1 LYDLPRSGEPVVGR
15 RNLGMLKHPCL
26 ALLLSSA
33 PVLAQAPDPELL
45 QRYSEAGQRALAE
58 HRYVEAE
65 QAYEKLRELSPETA
79 EVHAGLGLIYYQ
91 QRKFTAAVPALR
103 QAIKL
108 NANLP
113 RTDIL
118 LALCLSELGQYK
130 EALPGL
136 GKAFMQTAD
145 DPLRRLAG
153 LQLQRAYTHLEQDA
167 KAAEVA
173 LALTRL
179 YPKDPEVLYHSG
191 RLLSNYAYL
200 MTMKLARVAPESAW
214 THQAAGEA
222 NESQGLYE
230 AAVREYRE
238 VLALDPRRPGIHF
251 RIGRTLL
258 ALAQPSGEEGPAS
271 ASRAEAMRE
280 FTQEL
285 ALDPTSASAAYELG
299 EAHRRSGDLDQARR
313 FFEAAVDHYPDF
325 EEAQLALGRVLL
337 AAGEPKPALAHLRKA
352 IALDPEN
359 AVSYYQLSRAHQA
372 LGNAAGQKE
381 ALAKFQALRA
391 REEKRT
397 ESALLPLQVT
407 KQELESKDGPP

>member
-1 LYDLPRSGEPVVGR
+1 MP
-15 RNLGMLKHPCL
+15 
-26 ALLLSSA
+26 LLLYLVCLSA
-33 PVLAQAPDPELL
+33 VQAPDPGLL
-45 QRYSEAGQRALAE
+45 QRYSQEGERALAE
-58 HRYVEAE
+58 HRYADAE
-65 QAYEKLRELSPETA
+65 KAYEKLRELSPGTA

-91 QRKFTAAVPALR
+91 QRKFALAVPALR

-108 NANLP
+108 NPKLP

-136 GKAFMQTAD
+136 GKAFKQTAD

-153 LQLQRAYTHLEQDA
+153 LQLQRAYTNLEQDA

-173 LALTRL
+173 LELTRL

-238 VLALDPRRPGIHF
+238 VLAQDPRRPGIHL

-258 ALAQPSGEEGPAS
+258 TRAAATPEETPA
-271 ASRAEAMRE
+271 AAFRAEAVKE
-280 FTQEL
+280 LEQEL
-285 ALDPTSASAAYELG
+285 ALDPLNATASYELG
-299 EAHRRSGDLDQARR
+299 EIHRRAGDLEEARKL
-313 FFEAAVDHYPDF
+313 FEAAVDHYPDF

-337 AAGEPKPALAHLRKA
+337 AAGKTEPALAHLRKA
-352 IALDPEN
+352 IALNPEN
-359 AVSYYQLSRAHQA
+359 AVAYYQLSRAHQA
-372 LGNAAGQKE
+372 LGNAAGQQE

-391 REEKRT
+391 QEQKRAET
-397 ESALLPLQVT
+397 ALLPLQVT
-407 KQELESKDGPP
+407 KQELDPNAPPP

>member
-1 LYDLPRSGEPVVGR
+1 MP
-15 RNLGMLKHPCL
+15 
-26 ALLLSSA
+26 LLLYLVCLSA
-33 PVLAQAPDPELL
+33 VQAPDPGLL
-45 QRYSEAGQRALAE
+45 QRYSQEGERALAE
-58 HRYVEAE
+58 HRYADAE
-65 QAYEKLRELSPETA
+65 KAYEKLRELSPGTA

-91 QRKFTAAVPALR
+91 QRKFALAVPALR
-103 QAIKL
+103 QAMKL
-108 NANLP
+108 NPKLP

-136 GKAFMQTAD
+136 GKAFKQTAD

-153 LQLQRAYTHLEQDA
+153 LQLQRAYTQLEQDA

-173 LALTRL
+173 LELTRL

-238 VLALDPRRPGIHF
+238 VLAQDPRRPGIHL

-258 ALAQPSGEEGPAS
+258 TRAAATPEETPA
-271 ASRAEAMRE
+271 AAFRAEAVKE
-280 FTQEL
+280 LEQEL
-285 ALDPTSASAAYELG
+285 ALDPLNATASYELG
-299 EAHRRSGDLDQARR
+299 EIHRRAGDLEEARKL
-313 FFEAAVDHYPDF
+313 FEAAVDHYPDF

-337 AAGEPKPALAHLRKA
+337 AAGKTEPALAHLRKA
-352 IALDPEN
+352 IALNPEN
-359 AVSYYQLSRAHQA
+359 AVAYYQLSRAHQA
-372 LGNAAGQKE
+372 LGNAAGQQE

-391 REEKRT
+391 QEQKRAET
-397 ESALLPLQVT
+397 ALLPLQVT
-407 KQELESKDGPP
+407 KQELDPNAPPP